1 MLKAFVEKVIDLAK
15 IEYIRDEAGREY
27 TSKRLI
33 PVPEPVPPLL
43 MVDTLRGLVDYLRSG
58 FDEEEIGRVLPV
70 AETTVFKPESLPL
83 AVALHVKTPHVVDAF
98 LPVREPWKERVV
110 VVSAQWTRSPF
121 PFGTWMDQENFLIKL
136 QAMFM
141 RQNHREE
148 VNDWQKVM
156 DVAAKIIC
164 EDRAEITDNGIAQ
177 AVTVSRGV
185 KKESGVILPN
195 PVILRPVRTFTE
207 VEQPASSFVF
217 RMRSEPVTL
226 SLHEADMGAWE
237 MEAKQSI
244 KMYLEGELPGVPV
257 FV

>member
-15 IEYIRDEAGREY
+15 IEYIRDEDGREY

-33 PVPEPVPPLL
+33 PVPEPAPPVLL
-43 MVDTLRGLVDYLRSG
+43 VDTLQGLVDYLRSG
-58 FDEEEIGRVLPV
+58 FDEEEIGRVLTG
-70 AETTVFKPESLPL
+70 AETTVFAPESLPL
-83 AVALHVKTPHVVDAF
+83 AVALHVKSPHVVDAF

-110 VVSAQWTRSPF
+110 VASAQWGRTPF
-121 PFGTWMDQENFLIKL
+121 PFGQWMDQENFLIKL
-136 QAMFM
+136 QSMFV
-141 RQNHREE
+141 RQNHKEE

-156 DVAAKIIC
+156 DIAAKIVC
-164 EDRAEITDNGIAQ
+164 EDRAEIVDNGIAQ

-207 VEQPASSFVF
+207 VEQPASAFVF
-217 RMRSEPVTL
+217 RMRSEPVAL

-244 KMYLEGELPGVPV
+244 KVFLEGELPGVPV

>member
-1 MLKAFVEKVIDLAK
+1 
-15 IEYIRDEAGREY
+15 
-27 TSKRLI
+27 
-33 PVPEPVPPLL
+33 
-43 MVDTLRGLVDYLRSG
+43 
-58 FDEEEIGRVLPV
+58 
-70 AETTVFKPESLPL
+70 
-83 AVALHVKTPHVVDAF
+83 
-98 LPVREPWKERVV
+98 
-110 VVSAQWTRSPF
+110 
-121 PFGTWMDQENFLIKL
+121 MDQENFLIKL

-207 VEQPASSFVF
+207 VEQPASAFVF

-226 SLHEADMGAWE
+226 CIHEADMGAWE

-244 KMYLEGELPGVPV
+244 KAYLEGELPGVPV

>member
-33 PVPEPVPPLL
+33 PVPEPAPPVLL
-43 MVDTLRGLVDYLRSG
+43 VDTLRGLVDYLRSG
-58 FDEEEIGRVLPV
+58 FDEEEIGHALPDE
-70 AETTVFKPESLPL
+70 AEGGALL
-83 AVALHVKTPHVVDAF
+83 DCQALRVALHVKSPHVVDAF
-98 LPVREPWKERVV
+98 LPVSEPWKERVV
-110 VVSAQWTRSPF
+110 VASAQWGRTPF
-121 PFGTWMDQENFLIKL
+121 PFGQWMDQENFLIKL
-136 QAMFM
+136 QAMFV
-141 RQNHREE
+141 RQNHTEE

-164 EDRAEITDNGIAQ
+164 EDRAEIVDNGIAQ
-177 AVTVSRGV
+177 AVTLSRGV

-207 VEQPASSFVF
+207 VEQPASPFVF
-217 RMRSEPVTL
+217 RMRSDPVAL

-244 KMYLEGELPGVPV
+244 KAYLGGELPGVSV